1 MSEEMGG
8 ERMAMAQTG
17 PAAVRRSL
25 LAAVDSA
32 RGHFRYESGH
42 HGDLWLDLDTL
53 FVDAREARRWATAL
67 AQEAATRDPQVICGP
82 LTGGAFVAQEMAAE
96 LGAGFVF
103 VERFPGPAGAVAYRV
118 PASLRPR
125 LRGRRVIVVDD
136 VVNAGSALLATVAE
150 LRTCEAELV
159 GFASLLV
166 LGEALTR
173 TTQQFGVPFFRLATL
188 QRSLWAPEAC
198 PLCRAGEPL
207 EDRLVTHPPSRLLSD
222 VV

>member
-1 MSEEMGG
+1 MVTE
-8 ERMAMAQTG
+8 TG
-17 PAAVRRSL
+17 PLAVRRSL
-25 LAAVDSA
+25 LAAVEGA

-53 FVDAREARRWATAL
+53 FLDAREVRRWGTTL
-67 AQEAATRDPQVICGP
+67 AREAASRDAQVICGP

-96 LGAGFVF
+96 LGASFVF
-103 VERFPGPAGAVAYRV
+103 AERFAAPAGAVTYRI
-118 PASLRPR
+118 PQTLRPR

-150 LRTCEAELV
+150 LRSCEAELV

-173 TTQQFGVPFFRLATL
+173 TTQQ
-188 QRSLWAPEAC
+188 
-198 PLCRAGEPL
+198 
-207 EDRLVTHPPSRLLSD
+207 
-222 VV
+222 

>member
-1 MSEEMGG
+1 LTTIG
-8 ERMAMAQTG
+8 ETG

-25 LAAVDSA
+25 LAAVEAA

-53 FVDAREARRWATAL
+53 FLDARDVRRWGTAL
-67 AQEAATRDPQVICGP
+67 AQEAASRDPQVICGP
-82 LTGGAFVAQEMAAE
+82 LSGGAFVAQEMAAE
-96 LGAGFVF
+96 LGASFVF
-103 VERFPGPAGAVAYRV
+103 VERFASADAVSYRI
-118 PASLRPR
+118 PASLRTR
-125 LRGRRVIVVDD
+125 LRARRTIVVDD
-136 VVNAGSALLATVAE
+136 VVNAGSALIATVTE
-150 LRTCEAELV
+150 LRSCEAELV

-188 QRSLWAPEAC
+188 QRGLWPPESC